1 MTSTMARGERN
12 GTEEQ
17 TVIGRAT
24 IVVSDV
30 GGQVRTKAADA
41 TAVVAGRAPT
51 ALAASRGVIEHTLAV
66 LRGSS
71 SGSLAL
77 GTAFAAGVSGGMLL
91 SRAPRLLVALAFL
104 PTLLL
109 GGTLVG
115 RGTGRADEPPRG
127 ADR

>member
-1 MTSTMARGERN
+1 MTSTMAPEERN

-24 IVVSDV
+24 TVVADV
-30 GGQVRTKAADA
+30 GAQVRAAAVDA
-41 TAVVAGRAPT
+41 TAIAADHAPA
-51 ALAASRGVIEHTLAV
+51 ALAASRGTVERVFTT

-71 SGSLAL
+71 NGSLAL
-77 GTAFAAGVSGGMLL
+77 GTVFAAGLSGGMLL

-109 GGTLVG
+109 GGMLLG
-115 RGTGRADEPPRG
+115 RGTTDREEPSRRAR
-127 ADR
+127 A